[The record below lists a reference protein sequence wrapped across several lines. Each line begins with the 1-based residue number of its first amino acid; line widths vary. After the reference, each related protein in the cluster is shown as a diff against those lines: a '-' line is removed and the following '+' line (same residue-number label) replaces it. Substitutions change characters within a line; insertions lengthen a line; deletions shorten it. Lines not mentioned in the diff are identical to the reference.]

1 MTGAVTLS
9 YGQGDLL
16 CRVPLPAR
24 AAAPPL
30 AGLAAGLSL
39 AAAGDMALTSE
50 QGLSN
55 RARFLDIVGVSR
67 ERAFAAH
74 QVHSKTVIA
83 VGDQG
88 AQSLAALEAD
98 GMVTSRPDAVLT
110 VTVADCLPI
119 FLADRRTGA
128 FGLVH
133 SGWRGTGIVREAI
146 RVMSES
152 FGTSTGDILAV
163 IGPGIG
169 PCCYTVGQ
177 ERYDGFRA
185 RFGEAAVSRGPE
197 GDFRL
202 DLKTANVKLLEAAG
216 VSSIL
221 VTADCTGCSPALGSF
236 RREGDGFRRML
247 AFLGR
252 WEAP

>member
-1 MTGAVTLS
+1 M
-9 YGQGDLL
+9 
-16 CRVPLPAR
+16 
-24 AAAPPL
+24 
-30 AGLAAGLSL
+30 
-39 AAAGDMALTSE
+39 
-50 QGLSN
+50 
-55 RARFLDIVGVSR
+55 IV
-67 ERAFAAH
+67 
-74 QVHSKTVIA
+74 

-146 RVMSES
+146 RVMTES
-152 FGTSTGDILAV
+152 FGTRAGDILAV

-177 ERYDGFRA
+177 ERHDGFRGQ
-185 RFGEAAVSRGPE
+185 FGEAAVSRGPG

-202 DLKTANVKLLEAAG
+202 DLKTANVQLLEAAG
-216 VSSIL
+216 VCSIL
-221 VTADCTGCSPALGSF
+221 VTTDCTCCSPGLGSF
-236 RREGDGFRRML
+236 RREGEGFHRML